1 MSEKIRQLINTVKE
15 KQRGNREKED
25 NKGKIDKKER
35 KNRKEQK
42 NSETEES
49 KKIRKIQW
57 TKKKIIAA
65 VVAVAVVIAGVG
77 GGAIYVKKFGKGT
90 DGEKGFGMFGK
101 GGNGNEISY
110 VTASGTTTLGYTMD
124 EFEPDYIETD
134 LYIEEVYLSSGD
146 EVEAGTPVLKVSE
159 ESVQEARTELEEKV
173 TETSL
178 AYRAGVISYEQS
190 KISAKYTYDSA
201 VLEGQQAQAVYNSA
215 LKEAE
220 NKLKTAQDKVTDAEE
235 QIEEYTKA
243 TENGS
248 YYYDYDLDNYKKRYE
263 TNYNLYNQL
272 LSDWGIAESELNVS
286 MSSAAS
292 EFVLLSAPVAEGVQD
307 SVAEASQEE
316 KTSEESSSEGANE
329 ESSSEDSSQG
339 GSNEESSSEESSAEE
354 GSSEESSSQESS
366 ETNSNEESSSE
377 KESEEKESE
386 SETKKETEDQNENSQ
401 TVSQN
406 DKERMEKI
414 KVLQQLKKAVQ
425 SSGSSYSKAWKEY
438 EEATS
443 KAATQLKKL
452 NAQIDS
458 LRADLTEAQT
468 TYELEKLEAET
479 TYKKAV
485 AQTNLAQSDYDAAI
499 QKASDELEAL
509 EDEKTEAE
517 ENLKEFETLLGDGY
531 FYTQNAG
538 TVMMIGCE
546 SETNLQ
552 GGSMVVAYRNAEDIS
567 VSVAVSQE
575 DINKLNVGDSAEVI
589 LEDYGT
595 YEGVVTYLNPV
606 STSDSRTNITYEV
619 IVSLKGDDI
628 SSLKENLT
636 AEVIF
641 QTGDVEE

>member
-1 MSEKIRQLINTVKE
+1 MLKPVLKEIGNWYFDLPRCLDLLNDWVARLEKTEARPFFLKE
-15 KQRGNREKED
+15 IKEFLKKPEIYIKKD
-25 NKGKIDKKER
+25 QELFKIIEEEGVPLKEGAVELLDFLNKNNIKVALATSAKSDRTNAMIDD
-35 KNRKEQK
+35 
-42 NSETEES
+42 
-49 KKIRKIQW
+49 KKIREKFDYIV
-57 TKKKIIAA
+57 TGENVEKFSYSSRYADIFS
-65 VVAVAVVIAGVG
+65 
-77 GGAIYVKKFGKGT
+77 VKK
-90 DGEKGFGMFGK
+90 
-101 GGNGNEISY
+101 
-110 VTASGTTTLGYTMD
+110 
-124 EFEPDYIETD
+124 
-134 LYIEEVYLSSGD
+134 
-146 EVEAGTPVLKVSE
+146 
-159 ESVQEARTELEEKV
+159 EARCHREYGNYGGKNMD
-173 TETSL
+173 L
-178 AYRAGVISYEQS
+178 ALGF
-190 KISAKYTYDSA
+190 
-201 VLEGQQAQAVYNSA
+201 A

-220 NKLKTAQDKVTDAEE
+220 NKLKTAQDKVTEAEE

-286 MSSAAS
+286 MSSAVS
-292 EFVLLSAPVAEGVQD
+292 EFVLLSAPVNESVQD
-307 SVAEASQEE
+307 DRAADETSQEE
-316 KTSEESSSEGANE
+316 KTSEESSSEEAIE
-329 ESSSEDSSQG
+329 ESPSQESSTEESSQG
-339 GSNEESSSEESSAEE
+339 GSNEESSSEESSAEN
-354 GSSEESSSQESS
+354 GSSDESSSQESS
-366 ETNSNEESSSE
+366 EADSTKESSSE

-386 SETKKETEDQNENSQ
+386 SETKKETEGQNENSQ
-401 TVSQN
+401 TVSET

-425 SSGSSYSKAWKEY
+425 SSETSYSKAWKEY
-438 EEATS
+438 EEATN

-538 TVMMIGCE
+538 TVMMVGCE

-552 GGSMVVAYRNAEDIS
+552 GNSMVVAYRNAEDIS
-567 VSVAVSQE
+567 VSVSVSQE
-575 DINKLNVGDSAEVI
+575 DINKLNVGDSAQVI
-589 LEDYGT
+589 LDDYGT
-595 YEGVVTYLNPV
+595 YEGVVSYLNPI

-619 IVSLKGDDI
+619 IVSLTGEDV

-641 QTGDVEE
+641 QTGEQEE